1 MGRRPVLLELGPF
14 GGFDL
19 PGWTDRVRR
28 VLAEYDGAWGL
39 PVLGVVPAPASALI
53 RPDGYVAWGSRRG
66 RRGFVDALTAWFGP
80 PGEAR
85 RAADRRL

>member
-39 PVLGVVPAPASALI
+39 PVLGVVAAPASA
-53 RPDGYVAWGSRRG
+53 
-66 RRGFVDALTAWFGP
+66 
-80 PGEAR
+80 
-85 RAADRRL
+85 